1 MKNRSFWL
9 MIPVA
14 LVALGSCEKKETAA
28 PKPAAD
34 PVQVSTDSGAP
45 KAPAAPEKPAAPET
59 PAPVAKPAAAPA
71 AAPVAATK
79 SLTPAERAEKL
90 GFVRY
95 LPADTSS
102 VITVHNGTKI
112 GERAQSLKLWK
123 VIQEEIGKNM
133 GMGVPMPPDAA
144 PGEDF
149 PMPEE
154 EKAADDAKTA
164 PEEPG
169 DAPKEEEK
177 LSGVLSA
184 NTGAMLVADMEEE
197 KPAAAGAALD
207 EDMPADM
214 AEPVSPA
221 DMMGREITVAV
232 GKNAGE
238 QLTNLLTAYERF
250 YYFMMRAAT
259 KSFAA
264 SIKAGDAG
272 GMEQAMQ
279 NAMTEELAKDLVN
292 DPESGIALIDRAQM
306 PAVYVAFRTPKEKL
320 DAVADQ
326 IGQSID
332 MFGNEG
338 EVSEP
343 ITIEKA
349 GAKLT
354 GFKLLG
360 SKIVEELKNEREEM
374 DNTLGTENADKL
386 LAAIG
391 KKTLVV
397 ASGKLGEYVVI
408 FVGTSEEDFGLT
420 EDPAK
425 SLAAGKELAF
435 ADAYADKD
443 LAALIY
449 GSQSAAKALFGS
461 AAGLATYANG
471 IRDGLSGSE
480 GLGETRDLE
489 AMLQMVAERETALR
503 KLGGI
508 DALGVVAF
516 FDQGLRVE
524 SFGGYDPGALDWK
537 TPCRLSH
544 LGDSPDVAVFLNAT
558 ADAAYDEKALA
569 YYESLVETAYAAATK
584 FSELPVEDG
593 DVKQFKEMLDMFNT
607 NFRTEALALWDALRG
622 DLGAGLGQESALV
635 VDLKGSMPTFPG
647 VPQTVI
653 DKAKFPRA
661 TVVVPVVDRSKLATS
676 WTKINDSCTKLLGK
690 ISEMA
695 GEDIP
700 MQKPISSEKNGYTT
714 WFMSLPFQTNDF
726 IPSVTVGDKWF
737 AASTSKD
744 RALDLLGQAEKAA
757 DGRTG
762 LYLKVDFKAFQAC
775 AADTLK
781 LLDENA
787 KEIFGENESMLEQVT
802 ATKEMRDKLLD
813 AMTELDSLTVHSRRE
828 DGVLRGSVHFKTK

>member
-34 PVQVSTDSGAP
+34 PVQVATESAPP
-45 KAPAAPEKPAAPET
+45 KAPAAPEKPTAPET
-59 PAPVAKPAAAPA
+59 PAPAATPAAT
-71 AAPVAATK
+71 PVAAAK

-123 VIQEEIGKNM
+123 VIQEQIGINM
-133 GMGVPMPPDAA
+133 NMEPPMPPDAA

-154 EKAADDAKTA
+154 EKADDAKPA

-169 DAPKEEEK
+169 ADAKEEEK
-177 LSGVLSA
+177 LSGVLSG
-184 NTGAMLVADMEEE
+184 NTGAMLVADLDEK
-197 KPAAAGAALD
+197 KPAAD
-207 EDMPADM
+207 EDMEEDMPADM

-221 DMMGREITVAV
+221 DMVGQEITVAV

-238 QLTNLLTAYERF
+238 QLTNLLTGYERF
-250 YYFMMRAAT
+250 YYFMLRAAT

-264 SIKAGDAG
+264 SVKAGDAG

-279 NAMTEELAKDLVN
+279 NAMTEELGKDLIN
-292 DPESGIALIDRAQM
+292 DPESGIGLIDRAQM
-306 PAVYVAFRTPKEKL
+306 PAVYVAFRTPKEKQ

-343 ITIEKA
+343 ITIEKS

-374 DNTLGTENADKL
+374 DNMLGTENADKL
-386 LAAIG
+386 LAAIA

-449 GSQSAAKALFGS
+449 GNQSAAKALFGS
-461 AAGLATYANG
+461 AAGLANYANG

-503 KLGGI
+503 KLGGA

-569 YYESLVETAYAAATK
+569 YYEALVETAYSAATK

-593 DVKQFKEMLDMFNT
+593 DVKQFKETLDMFNT
-607 NFRTEALALWDALRG
+607 NFRTEALALWDAIRG

-661 TVVVPVVDRSKLATS
+661 TVVVPVADRAKLSAS

-744 RALDLLGQAEKAA
+744 RALELLGQAEKAA

-787 KEIFGENESMLEQVT
+787 KEIFGDNESMLEQVT

-828 DGVLRGSVHFKTK
+828 DGVLRGSVHFKTN